1 MTPSKLKPFF
11 AYLSEEQFLAL
22 KQFSKKTGSSMSML
36 IREGI
41 DARLSSGDQFVA
53 GYNQAMQDAIAVI
66 NNNSLSKMSFPSGKT
81 FGEMII
87 DDLKLYLR
95 HQHEPRN
102 QKEEDQGIPSDP
114 GAAA

>member
-11 AYLSEEQFLAL
+11 AYLNEEQYLAL
-22 KQFSKKTGSSMSML
+22 KQFSKKTGSSMSVL
-36 IREGI
+36 IREGV
-41 DARLSSGDQFVA
+41 DARLSSGDQFIA

-66 NNNSLSKMSFPSGKT
+66 NNNSLSRMSFPSGKT

-102 QKEEDQGIPSDP
+102 SEEKDQGLPPDA
-114 GAAA
+114 GAAT